1 MKIHDKTPLQNA
13 NGEIDFFARVR
24 GTLKYGFSWYPDLEA
39 QKLVIAKLDRLLERG
54 YVLIRNFTL
63 PNSEIV
69 IPVILIGP
77 GGIQVLYVT
86 DVKGFFEAKG
96 SEWNT
101 INSGRSQPASVNLI
115 NRTLRLTRAF
125 QVFLQ
130 RNRLELPTPVEPV
143 LIAANPGAH
152 LEAVKPSVRVVKSDA
167 INAFAETV
175 LRSSPVLRIDFIHDL
190 ADHIVNPRPAGER
203 TQQLLSAQKAESAGT
218 GARMALSAAGVAQGP
233 AHQVDS
239 GMPTAQPGELNSTSG
254 QRFPSENKTWTT
266 EVSRYVVET
275 SPSQRLP
282 SPDETQ
288 ASKSG
293 GLQPRQILLLGIL
306 ALVEACVLAGFG
318 ILIYLNR

>member
-1 MKIHDKTPLQNA
+1 MKIYDKTPLQNA
-13 NGEIDFFARVR
+13 KGEIDFFARLR

-77 GGIQVLYVT
+77 GGVQVLYVT

-96 SEWNT
+96 LEWNT
-101 INSGRSQPASVNLI
+101 VSSGRSQPASINLI
-115 NRTLRLTRAF
+115 SRAMRLTRAF

-143 LIAANPGAH
+143 LITANPGAH

-203 TQQLLSAQKAESAGT
+203 TQQLLSAQKAESAGMG
-218 GARMALSAAGVAQGP
+218 GAMARPAAGAMPGTVNQAEGSMP
-233 AHQVDS
+233 AS
-239 GMPTAQPGELNSTSG
+239 QPGETTSASG
-254 QRFPSENKTWTT
+254 QRFASENKTWTT

-282 SPDETQ
+282 QPGETQ
-288 ASKSG
+288 ASRSG
-293 GLQPRQILLLGIL
+293 GFKPRQILLLGIM